1 MDTGVTIDLKIYPF
15 PTDLRTP
22 PHPRVMAGG
31 RNSTTITEFILLGF
45 SEFPQLTAVLF
56 SIFPGIYLATVSWNP
71 GLIVLIRMDSRLHTP
86 MYFFLSNLSLL
97 DTCYVS
103 TIAPR
108 TLSDFFRKHKL
119 ISFLGC
125 AMQYLLFSRLGLT
138 ECCLLAAMVYA
149 RYVAICSPLLYTAT
163 MSPSLRADG
172 GRILYN
178 WIPWLIRSVV
188 CLTSAPLLW
197 TKHHQPFL
205 LRPAPTASLI
215 LLGHLVLSSH
225 DICAH
230 SHLWAHVCLGYHD
243 ILWLHCRH
251 HCEDHFS

>member
-125 AMQYLLFSRLGLT
+125 AVQYLLFSRLGLT
-138 ECCLLAAMVYA
+138 VSWRPWFMLA
-149 RYVAICSPLLYTAT
+149 T
-163 MSPSLRADG
+163 SPSAAL
-172 GRILYN
+172 
-178 WIPWLIRSVV
+178 
-188 CLTSAPLLW
+188 CSAQQPCPPLS
-197 TKHHQPFL
+197 
-205 LRPAPTASLI
+205 A
-215 LLGHLVLSSH
+215 
-225 DICAH
+225 
-230 SHLWAHVCLGYHD
+230 
-243 ILWLHCRH
+243 CRQWQ
-251 HCEDHFS
+251 DRV